1 MRTGDTICYREPA
14 MQNMSPSASRLPA
27 LVVLLGCA
35 WLAGCEA
42 RTDVAAT
49 GNTAA
54 QFTHVFL
61 TINQVWFNSS
71 AAAAPTDSSWQKFT
85 LPTPQ
90 TIDLVNLTNGTLS
103 QFASNL
109 NVPAG
114 TYAQIMLILAD
125 STDALTTSAQS
136 AGAAT
141 NDEVD
146 YIDGLNVAHTA
157 PLAILNAA
165 QGIGIATNLTVVASS
180 STLGGSTDTASSTTT
195 TTGSTNTDTSSD
207 ASIIGTSGTTTGTT
221 TSTATPGVTIS
232 SFIIDFD
239 ATRDLVP
246 VSLSGQ
252 PAYLLNPH
260 PQAQDVKYSGTIQG
274 AVDLSVVS
282 ALTTADLPDVQVAAE
297 SLSSDGS
304 RHIITL
310 TTRVGTDG
318 TFSLYPLS
326 TASGAPTAYDL
337 VIHGP
342 TIDTVIIKAV
352 PVTNAAPG
360 SASALL
366 GTLEL
371 TTATPFLV
379 NLNTA
384 STAAPSSSLVGFYQ
398 TLPLSSEVPYVVETR
413 AVDPTSGLFAAD
425 QVLSGGSL
433 QYGTYVAGGTIT
445 LTTTN
450 PTQGAA
456 TYALGAINPA
466 YGSAALSTT
475 VTAPAS
481 ATTTALFTLAAPPVP
496 SGATADA
503 ITGTLSVGG
512 GQSFDNAVL
521 FLTQGGALV
530 GAAPLN
536 GYLNGGTLT
545 LNAVA
550 PGGSTASSYAAGVYN
565 AEIWAWNSANPLGTL
580 TRIPQATTI
589 DMSAGNAS
597 GVALTIP

>member
-1 MRTGDTICYREPA
+1 

-35 WLAGCEA
+35 WLAGCQA

-61 TINQVWFNSS
+61 TVNQVWFNSS
-71 AAAAPTDSSWQKFT
+71 ASAAPTDSSWQKFT

-90 TIDLVNLTNGTLS
+90 TVDLVNLTNGTLS

-109 NVPAG
+109 NLSAG
-114 TYAQIMLILAD
+114 TYAQIILVLAD
-125 STDALTTSAQS
+125 STDALTTAAQS

-146 YIDGLNVAHTA
+146 YVDALNLAHTV

-165 QGIGIATNLTVVASS
+165 QGITIATNLTVAASS

-207 ASIIGTSGTTTGTT
+207 ASIIGTSATSTGTT
-221 TSTATPGVTIS
+221 TSTTPTPGVTIS
-232 SFIIDFD
+232 SFIVDFD

-260 PQAQDVKYSGTIQG
+260 PQAQDAKYSGTIQG

-282 ALTTADLPDVQVAAE
+282 ALTTADLPDVQVSAE
-297 SLSSDGS
+297 SLSSDGT
-304 RHIITL
+304 RHVITL
-310 TTRVGTDG
+310 TTRVGSDG

-326 TASGAPTAYDL
+326 TASGAPTTYDL
-337 VIHGP
+337 VVHGP
-342 TIDTVIIKAV
+342 TIDTVIIKSV
-352 PVTNAAPG
+352 PVTNGAPG
-360 SASALL
+360 SATALL

-379 NLNTA
+379 NFNTA
-384 STAAPSSSLVGFYQ
+384 SPAAPSSSLVGFYQ

-413 AVDPTSGLFAAD
+413 AVDPTSGLFATD
-425 QVLSGGSL
+425 QAISGGSL
-433 QYGTYVAGGTIT
+433 QYGTYLAGGTIA
-445 LTTTN
+445 LTTIN

-503 ITGTLSVGG
+503 MTGTLSVAG

-521 FLTQGGALV
+521 FLT
-530 GAAPLN
+530 
-536 GYLNGGTLT
+536 
-545 LNAVA
+545 
-550 PGGSTASSYAAGVYN
+550 
-565 AEIWAWNSANPLGTL
+565 
-580 TRIPQATTI
+580 
-589 DMSAGNAS
+589 
-597 GVALTIP
+597 

>member
-1 MRTGDTICYREPA
+1 MP
-14 MQNMSPSASRLPA
+14 NMSPSASRLPA

-61 TINQVWFNSS
+61 TVNQIWFNSS
-71 AAAAPTDSSWQKFT
+71 ASAAPTDSSWQKFT
-85 LPTPQ
+85 LSTPR

-109 NVPAG
+109 NLTAG
-114 TYAQIMLILAD
+114 TYASIMLILAD
-125 STDALTTSAQS
+125 STAALTTSAQS

-146 YIDGLNVAHTA
+146 YIDALEAAHTA
-157 PLAILNAA
+157 PLAVLNAA
-165 QGIGIATNLTVVASS
+165 QGIRIATSLTVVASS
-180 STLGGSTDTASSTTT
+180 STLGG
-195 TTGSTNTDTSSD
+195 
-207 ASIIGTSGTTTGTT
+207 GTTTATTSSGAT
-221 TSTATPGVTIS
+221 TSTVATPGVTVS
-232 SFIIDFD
+232 TFIIDFD

-252 PAYLLNPH
+252 PGYLLNPH
-260 PQAQDVKYSGTIQG
+260 PQAYDAKYSGTIQG
-274 AVDLSVVS
+274 AVSLADLS

-297 SLSSDGS
+297 SLSSDGT
-304 RHIITL
+304 RHVTTL
-310 TTRVGTDG
+310 TTRVGADG
-318 TFSLYPLS
+318 TFSLYPLA

-342 TIDTVIIKAV
+342 AIDTVIIKSV
-352 PVTNAAPG
+352 PVTKAAPG
-360 SASALL
+360 STTALL
-366 GTLEL
+366 GTLTL
-371 TTATPFLV
+371 TPATAFLV

-384 STAAPSSSLVGFYQ
+384 SPAAPSSSLIGFYQ
-398 TLPLSSEVPYVVETR
+398 TLPLSAEVPYVVETR
-413 AVDPTSGLFAAD
+413 AVDPMSGLFATD
-425 QVLSGGSL
+425 QALSGGSL
-433 QYGTYVAGGTIT
+433 QYGTYLAGGTIA

-450 PTQGAA
+450 PAQGAG
-456 TYALGAINPA
+456 TYTLGAINPA
-466 YGSAALSTT
+466 YGSAALGTT

-481 ATTTALFTLAAPPVP
+481 TTTTALFTLAAPPVP

-503 ITGTLSVGG
+503 ITGTLSVGS
-512 GQSFDNAVL
+512 GQTFDNAVL

-536 GYLNGGTLT
+536 GYLSGGHSTLT
-545 LNAVA
+545 LNAIA
-550 PGGSTASSYAAGVYN
+550 PGGSASSGYASGVYN
-565 AEIWAWNSANPLGTL
+565 VEIWAWNSANPLGTL
-580 TRIPQATTI
+580 TRIPSATAI

-597 GVALTIP
+597 GVALAIP